1 METKNNKIY
10 SYIFNDKLEIENI
23 MKDYTNYVIAII
35 RNSYNNLT
43 DEDVEEIILDVFVT
57 LWKNQEKLDIN
68 KNLSSYIGG
77 ITRNLI
83 KKKNRN
89 LKISDNIEDYQEIAD
104 LTDIELYYCENEK
117 EKIIRN
123 ELEKLKQIDRD
134 IFVLYYYE
142 ENSIKEISEILKIS
156 QSKVKSKLFRMRKK
170 LKKFLN
176 DRGYDSNER

>member
-35 RNSYNNLT
+35 RNSYNSLT

-83 KKKNRN
+83 KKKNKN

-142 ENSIKEISEILKIS
+142 ENSIKEISEVLKIS

>member
-104 LTDIELYYCENEK
+104 LADIELYYCENEK

>member
-35 RNSYNNLT
+35 RNSYNSLT

-83 KKKNRN
+83 KKKNKN